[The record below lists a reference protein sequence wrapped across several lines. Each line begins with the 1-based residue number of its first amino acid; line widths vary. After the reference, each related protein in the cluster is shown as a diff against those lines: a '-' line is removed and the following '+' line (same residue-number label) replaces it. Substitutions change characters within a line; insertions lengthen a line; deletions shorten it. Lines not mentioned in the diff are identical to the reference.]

1 MKKKKIK
8 VILCLVVLAGI
19 IIFGIHYK
27 VSHVSTLN
35 FGHVSLIKS
44 DSKLLFKKKIE
55 PKVKQRKEIYSRNI
69 SEKDISEDAIAQYF
83 LSLLHE
89 GYSSNTITYSY
100 DRSTSFLKKEL
111 KKEKNLSVYRRKNL
125 SGNYFNR
132 IVVNIVKKD
141 GVYEFTIIESY
152 QIQ

>member
-35 FGHVSLIKS
+35 FGQVPLIKS

-55 PKVKQRKEIYSRNI
+55 PKVKKSKEIYSRNI